1 MEIDRIINI
10 LLEEHRDYCIT
21 MVQKCENVKD
31 FRDFFVRAD
40 TVRVIINNIIKKSFS
55 NEEMRRKYKEK
66 VKKRIDNICELIFLE
81 GNK

>member
-31 FRDFFVRAD
+31 LRDFFVRAD